1 MAKESIWPV
10 VRAEREA
17 LVSDLAGLEE
27 SRWSTRS
34 LCEKWTVLD
43 VLGHMVATAKITPPK
58 FFAKL
63 AGSRFS
69 FETLVA
75 NDIAGE
81 TAGGPAATLE
91 AFRSRVDATTRPPG
105 PPEAMLGETIVHG
118 EDMRRPLGISH
129 AYPKEALVR
138 VADFYKSSTLLIG
151 GKEAR
156 LGSAAASRRRGM
168 VGRRGSRGERPHP
181 VPGAGNDG
189 ALGSADRPVR
199 RRSHHAALTHVT
211 APSKSG
217 VSVWHNVWRSDL
229 RRCGRRF

>member
-151 GKEAR
+151 GKKRVSGLR
-156 LGSAAASRRRGM
+156 LQADDAEWFAGEGPEVSGPILSLVLATT
-168 VGRRGSRGERPHP
+168 GRS
-181 VPGAGNDG
+181 
-189 ALGSADRPVR
+189 
-199 RRSHHAALTHVT
+199 AALTDL
-211 APSKSG
+211 SG
-217 VSVWHNVWRSDL
+217 EGLTTLRS
-229 RRCGRRF
+229 RM